1 MRWAD
6 LDTLNHVN
14 NVRYIDYALE
24 ASAQLLDDGALP
36 DDHSIARMEVEF
48 LRPLM
53 LSRTPARI
61 TSTVLDA
68 STVSDTLVQEICA
81 GDDVFARV
89 TTTFGRSTAPD
100 PGPPS
105 AQVHEAQLRRGDL
118 GSDGAATPAKI
129 FELFQESR
137 ILHFSG
143 LMGHENAG
151 RFVVAHLGVDFIR
164 PITWRPELLSIASR
178 VIKVGNSSLG
188 VASQI
193 VDASGAYATCD
204 AVLVGFDMAT
214 QSSRRFSDDER
225 AHLQSVM
232 GD

>member
-24 ASAQLLDDGALP
+24 ASAQLRDDGVLP
-36 DDHSIARMEVEF
+36 DDHSIARMEVDF

-53 LSRTPARI
+53 LSGIPARI
-61 TSTVLDA
+61 TSTA
-68 STVSDTLVQEICA
+68 SDPLVQEICA

-89 TTTFGRSTAPD
+89 TTTFGPSTAPD
-100 PGPPS
+100 PDPAS
-105 AQVHEAQLRRGDL
+105 AQIHEAQLRRGDL

-151 RFVVAHLGVDFIR
+151 RFVVAHLAVDFIR
-164 PITWRPELLSIASR
+164 PITWRPEPLSIASR
-178 VIKVGNSSLG
+178 VTKVGNSSLRVG
-188 VASQI
+188 SQI

-214 QSSRRFSDDER
+214 QSSRRFSDEER
-225 AHLQSVM
+225 AHLQSVLEA
-232 GD
+232 